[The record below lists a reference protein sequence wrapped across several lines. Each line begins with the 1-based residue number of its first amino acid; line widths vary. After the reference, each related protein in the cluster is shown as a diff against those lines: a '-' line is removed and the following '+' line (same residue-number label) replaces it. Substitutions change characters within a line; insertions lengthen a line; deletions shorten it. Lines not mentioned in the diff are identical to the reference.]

1 MIDSKVLLE
10 QNEILKE
17 KNARLYDEI
26 GKQKFQVNELVVKN
40 AELLKKIAQLES
52 EKQQLNERI
61 AAKDAEIRK
70 LHQDKEVITEYNKR
84 LYEQVKIQ
92 RQKQTQNVR

>member
-1 MIDSKVLLE
+1 MIDSKILLE

-52 EKQQLNERI
+52 EKQQLNELI